1 MISKCTACKCG
12 DDSKNKLKGI
22 SKSQAKNIKF
32 VENNICLEGEENVNE
47 CDNYILK
54 SINHDRYLQK
64 VRKSTLSIFND
75 KTDYL
80 DNIANLPWI

>member
-1 MISKCTACKCG
+1 MRSKCNAFECE

-22 SKSQAKNIKF
+22 SKSEAKNIKF
-32 VENNICLEGEENVNE
+32 VEYKICLDGEENVNK

-54 SINHDRYLQK
+54 PINHDMYLQK

-80 DNIANLPWI
+80 DNIESLPWI